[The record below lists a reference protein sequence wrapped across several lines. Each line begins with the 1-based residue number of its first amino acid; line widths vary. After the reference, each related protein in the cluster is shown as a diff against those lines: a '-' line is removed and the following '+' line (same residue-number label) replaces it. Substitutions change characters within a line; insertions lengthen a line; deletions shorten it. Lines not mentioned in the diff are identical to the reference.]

1 MKRSSRAKPAD
12 SFDNSDLHRDEND
25 AWKPR
30 AFLVIIRCK
39 QWEDFKAEA
48 LGATTVSFLY
58 KSEEKAFQV
67 DAIKDGNI
75 YTFSGQIPN
84 YPPLL
89 AAWLSKQLSIEEKR
103 VVEGTLTV
111 S

>member
-1 MKRSSRAKPAD
+1 VKRSSWSKSAD
-12 SFDNSDLHRDEND
+12 SSDNTGLHRDEND

-30 AFLVIIRCK
+30 AFLVVIRCK
-39 QWEDFKAEA
+39 QWEDFKAQA
-48 LGATTVSFLY
+48 SGATTVSFLY
-58 KSEEKAFQV
+58 QSEEKAFQV
-67 DAIKDGNI
+67 EAIKDGNI
-75 YTFSGQIPN
+75 YTFSGRIPN

-89 AAWLSKQLSIEEKR
+89 AAWLSKQLIIEEKR